1 MTSQTDYALELTDD
15 EAARYRMMAELAAA
29 DEADDWSA
37 AGIVPGAAVADIGCG
52 PGAILAVL
60 ADIVGPSG
68 LAVGVDRDA
77 HAVERAA
84 HAVAG
89 SPQAA
94 VRLGSADDT
103 GLEPRSFDVAMCR
116 HVLAHNGGHE
126 AEVVGHL
133 ATLVKP
139 GGAVYLVDVDMTSA
153 RRLDHDPQ
161 LDIDDHYR
169 AFHAR
174 RGADLTIGLRLGS
187 LLEGAGLE
195 VERYR
200 CVSKVQRLPVGMR
213 GPQWAARG
221 AMVAEGVATPE
232 DVDRWDAAFE
242 RMDRAPE
249 RPWMFIP
256 IFVAV
261 GRQAG

>member
-1 MTSQTDYALELTDD
+1 MTSKTDYALELTDD
-15 EAARYRMMAELAAA
+15 EAARYRMMAEIAAA
-29 DEADDWSA
+29 DEAGDWSA

-52 PGAILAVL
+52 PGAILAVV
-60 ADIVGPSG
+60 AEVVGPSG
-68 LAVGVDRDA
+68 HAVGVDRDPQ
-77 HAVERAA
+77 AVAWAGRGVAGSA
-84 HAVAG
+84 HAVARVG
-89 SPQAA
+89 P
-94 VRLGSADDT
+94 ADDT

-116 HVLAHNGGHE
+116 HVLAHNGGGE
-126 AEVVGHL
+126 AAIVGHL

-153 RRLDHDPQ
+153 RRLDQEPE

-213 GPQWAARG
+213 GPQWAARE
-221 AMVAEGVATPE
+221 AMVAEGIATPE

-242 RMDRAPE
+242 RMDRGPE
-249 RPWMFIP
+249 RPWTFIP

-261 GRQAG
+261 GRQPG

>member
-1 MTSQTDYALELTDD
+1 
-15 EAARYRMMAELAAA
+15 MMAEMAAA
-29 DEADDWSA
+29 DEAGDWSA

-60 ADIVGPSG
+60 ADVVGPTG
-68 LAVGVDRDA
+68 LAVGVDSDP
-77 HAVERAA
+77 HAVERAGR
-84 HAVAG
+84 AVAG
-89 SPQAA
+89 SAHAA
-94 VRLGSADDT
+94 ARVGRADDT
-103 GLEPRSFDVAMCR
+103 GLDPRSFDVAMCR
-116 HVLAHNGGHE
+116 HVLAHNGGRE
-126 AEVVGHL
+126 AGIVGHL

-153 RRLDHDPQ
+153 RRIDQEPQ
-161 LDIDDHYR
+161 LDIDEHYR

-213 GPQWAARG
+213 GPQWAARE
-221 AMVAEGVATPE
+221 AMVAEGVATLE
-232 DVDRWDAAFE
+232 DVDRWEAAYE
-242 RMDRAPE
+242 RMDRVPD